1 VIGLP
6 PSEEGAV
13 QLTVAWASPEI
24 ALTSVGAPG
33 MLVGVT
39 EFDGPEAGESPTP
52 LLAVTV
58 KV

>member
-13 QLTVAWASPEI
+13 QLTVAWPSPAI
-24 ALTSVGAPG
+24 AFTPVGAPAT
-33 MLVGVT
+33 LVGVT
-39 EFDGPEAGESPTP
+39 EFDGPELGELPTP
-52 LLAVTV
+52 LLAITV